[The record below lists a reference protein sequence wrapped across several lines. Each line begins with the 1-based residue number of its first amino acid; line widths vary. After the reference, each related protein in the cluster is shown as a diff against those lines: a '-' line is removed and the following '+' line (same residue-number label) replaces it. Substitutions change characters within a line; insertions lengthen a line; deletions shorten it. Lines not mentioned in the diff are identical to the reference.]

1 MAGMTRL
8 TRLFNIRNG
17 QSSFDKFRRLVQEL
31 LVHMKTHL
39 QILIGV
45 QFVLQRLEQVVFPYK
60 AWSMWHHVEPKER
73 KPAIYCCAQETHNP
87 MMNKFYDYCKN
98 FHYVWSQ
105 GESHWSDSLTFPTH
119 WGSHTAYYGTQCHWD
134 RLRPTRVFNTLN
146 HPWITLEILSQRVLM
161 RNRVEAKE
169 RRSRKAGE
177 RVKQTRVS
185 AVKRFL
191 LQHNSLFR
199 FLQRPASI
207 PVIKRNMI
215 CQIK

>member
-1 MAGMTRL
+1 M
-8 TRLFNIRNG
+8 
-17 QSSFDKFRRLVQEL
+17 
-31 LVHMKTHL
+31 
-39 QILIGV
+39 
-45 QFVLQRLEQVVFPYK
+45 FPYK

-87 MMNKFYDYCKN
+87 MTKFYDYCKK

-105 GESHWSDSLTFPTH
+105 GESHWLWFINISNTLGVPH
-119 WGSHTAYYGTQCHWD
+119 SHTAYYGTQCHWD
-134 RLRPTRVFNTLN
+134 RLRPTRVFNTSN
-146 HPWITLEILSQRVLM
+146 HPWITLEILSQRVLV

-169 RRSRKAGE
+169 RRSRK
-177 RVKQTRVS
+177 VKQKRVS

-199 FLQRPASI
+199 FLQRPASM

>member
-1 MAGMTRL
+1 
-8 TRLFNIRNG
+8 
-17 QSSFDKFRRLVQEL
+17 
-31 LVHMKTHL
+31 MKTHL

-87 MMNKFYDYCKN
+87 MTKFYDYCKK
-98 FHYVWSQ
+98 FHYIWSQ
-105 GESHWSDSLTFPTH
+105 GESHWLWFINISNTLGVPH
-119 WGSHTAYYGTQCHWD
+119 CLLWD
-134 RLRPTRVFNTLN
+134 TVPLGHRLRPTQVFNNLN

>member
-1 MAGMTRL
+1 MWNQRRENLQYIVAHRKHTIQWPSSMIIAGNFTM
-8 TRLFNIRNG
+8 
-17 QSSFDKFRRLVQEL
+17 FDHKVS
-31 LVHMKTHL
+31 H
-39 QILIGV
+39 IG
-45 QFVLQRLEQVVFPYK
+45 
-60 AWSMWHHVEPKER
+60 
-73 KPAIYCCAQETHNP
+73 C
-87 MMNKFYDYCKN
+87 
-98 FHYVWSQ
+98 
-105 GESHWSDSLTFPTH
+105 DSLTFPTH

-134 RLRPTRVFNTLN
+134 RLRPTQVFNTLN
-146 HPWITLEILSQRVLM
+146 HPWITLDFFSQRVLM

-207 PVIKRNMI
+207 PFIKRNMI

>member
-1 MAGMTRL
+1 MIIAGNFAM
-8 TRLFNIRNG
+8 
-17 QSSFDKFRRLVQEL
+17 FDHKVS
-31 LVHMKTHL
+31 H
-39 QILIGV
+39 IG
-45 QFVLQRLEQVVFPYK
+45 
-60 AWSMWHHVEPKER
+60 
-73 KPAIYCCAQETHNP
+73 C
-87 MMNKFYDYCKN
+87 
-98 FHYVWSQ
+98 
-105 GESHWSDSLTFPTH
+105 DSLTH
-119 WGSHTAYYGTQCHWD
+119 WGSYTAYYGTQA
-134 RLRPTRVFNTLN
+134 PTHTGFQYLESYLN
-146 HPWITLEILSQRVLM
+146 FSQRVLM